1 MRKLDLNNVIREFAE
16 RLSKKIR
23 IRRIIVFGSTAR
35 GTRLKSSDVDLII
48 ISDDFKDMPL
58 NERFRIVYMEWPPE
72 IDADIIPLTHKEFEE
87 ALSRSIILK
96 DAQKYWYE
104 IQLQN

>member
-1 MRKLDLNNVIREFAE
+1 
-16 RLSKKIR
+16 
-23 IRRIIVFGSTAR
+23 
-35 GTRLKSSDVDLII
+35 
-48 ISDDFKDMPL
+48 
-58 NERFRIVYMEWPPE
+58 MEWPPE

-96 DAQKYWYE
+96 DVQKYWYE